1 VGELF
6 AQATAAPLAV
16 ATPVSILKY
25 RGSTLAAQGAHPVD
39 TIVVF
44 ALVCRVSY
52 IFLLPF
58 VVVMCSLNQFGISS
72 IERSIRRYS

>member
-1 VGELF
+1 MGELF

-16 ATPVSILKY
+16 ATPVSISKY

-58 VVVMCSLNQFGISS
+58 VVVCGLNQFGISS